1 MGWCSYNK
9 AAETWAPSSKRLS
22 CVAIHPAIIL
32 ESSQVRP
39 NPAGWFQE
47 DGSWWALNQQHRG
60 GDTHSHFYRRS
71 LSLPS
76 STEKSSLRR
85 VYSWICLNCQN
96 LWQMCWG
103 RMSVCVTGVVGFIDS
118 KQVCVFKESTGFGST
133 DLQTLIPLI
142 PFWAVLLC
150 LIIRGPFCEMTK
162 TWHQFSLN
170 FREYITTLFK
180 WFPLFYMAKLIM
192 LQCVHRNWPFC
203 KFLNYCQTERLLGSA
218 KILQLQH
225 EIHSFIFF

>member
-9 AAETWAPSSKRLS
+9 AAETWAPSSKRPS
-22 CVAIHPAIIL
+22 CVATHPSIIL
-32 ESSQVRP
+32 EPSQVRP

-60 GDTHSHFYRRS
+60 GDTHWHFYRRS

-103 RMSVCVTGVVGFIDS
+103 RMSVCVWDWCSGFHWQQAGVCM
-118 KQVCVFKESTGFGST
+118 CVFKESTGFAST
-133 DLQTLIPLI
+133 DLQTLSPLI
-142 PFWAVLLC
+142 PFWDVLLC

-162 TWHQFSLN
+162 LGIS
-170 FREYITTLFK
+170 
-180 WFPLFYMAKLIM
+180 FP
-192 LQCVHRNWPFC
+192 
-203 KFLNYCQTERLLGSA
+203 
-218 KILQLQH
+218 
-225 EIHSFIFF
+225 